1 MGLTTPFGA
10 AAERCKNTSLLLQ
23 SRGITKIVI
32 VAMVISDSLQNA
44 NVTFTRRKVWTY
56 TSGDAR
62 QREGTEEKQVYQL
75 RKNDG
80 YEAVMCQV
88 DRFFLL
94 LTSFARHILGDDDNA
109 FVHCIKCT
117 ELHPRCR
124 GSGSRL
130 NAKLYVDVSE
140 IIPSEGQISRLD
152 NGKK

>member
-1 MGLTTPFGA
+1 
-10 AAERCKNTSLLLQ
+10 
-23 SRGITKIVI
+23 
-32 VAMVISDSLQNA
+32 MVISDSLQNA

-130 NAKLYVDVSE
+130 SAKLRRRIRNHSIRGRDRFLDQIMEKSSNRQSNFYAID
-140 IIPSEGQISRLD
+140 II
-152 NGKK
+152 NN